1 MSAVCSMAGAVSASV
16 GGRLLRGGRR
26 RAARSPLTCRCRA
39 VGGGTAAGEED
50 GVAGKKGHR
59 LTKLSE
65 LRGVYPEVAQ
75 RFDQAREES
84 GEAEDEDEGPQ
95 LLWDDFGADD
105 DFDDNGDDVDV
116 GDIQGGAER
125 RGHVLPPEAS
135 YCAAAPVGF
144 TWLVW
149 VSWRR
154 REEED
159 VFGDA
164 GEGGTVEEDVE
175 IFSLDGGWSVD
186 AFDAADLGLRGGGE
200 DAGAYDDPL
209 DSASAA
215 LLATLPGHVAR
226 ELAAFQVEADAAAEA
241 LRKRRA
247 GGGTKPKTQR
257 RLRIIAGTASGIRI
271 RSQVGDLTRPMMEK
285 VRGAVFN
292 ALISRLGGH
301 GLPEGT
307 RWLDLF
313 AGTGSVGL
321 EGLSRGAADAHFIEL
336 DPWVVDNV
344 LEPNLELTR
353 LAPRA
358 SVHQM
363 RAEDF
368 LSKAAATPRF
378 AGGAFDFVSVCPPYL
393 LVSYPELFAL
403 LDASPLLHA
412 GSHIIVEYPKEL
424 AHQIPDAVAGLPKFR
439 DRRYGRTFMA
449 MYGPE

>member
-116 GDIQGGAER
+116 GDIQVVGLGVLAEE
-125 RGHVLPPEAS
+125 G
-135 YCAAAPVGF
+135 
-144 TWLVW
+144 
-149 VSWRR
+149 
-154 REEED
+154 EED

>member
-1 MSAVCSMAGAVSASV
+1 
-16 GGRLLRGGRR
+16 
-26 RAARSPLTCRCRA
+26 
-39 VGGGTAAGEED
+39 
-50 GVAGKKGHR
+50 VAGKKGHR

-116 GDIQGGAER
+116 GDIQVVGLGVLAEE
-125 RGHVLPPEAS
+125 G
-135 YCAAAPVGF
+135 
-144 TWLVW
+144 
-149 VSWRR
+149 
-154 REEED
+154 EED

>member
-116 GDIQGGAER
+116 GDIQVVGLGVLAE
-125 RGHVLPPEAS
+125 E
-135 YCAAAPVGF
+135 
-144 TWLVW
+144 
-149 VSWRR
+149 
-154 REEED
+154 EEED